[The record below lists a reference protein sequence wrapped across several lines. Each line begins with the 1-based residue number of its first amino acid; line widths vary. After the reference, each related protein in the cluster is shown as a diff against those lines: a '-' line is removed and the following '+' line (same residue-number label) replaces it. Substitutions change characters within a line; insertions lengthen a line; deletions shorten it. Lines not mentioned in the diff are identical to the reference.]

1 MKNEEMKTFQCRAY
15 GRSELAQMYFPETEP
30 LRAWLRLRRWIQK
43 NYVLRRWFVTSG
55 ANERRIFTPA
65 DVQKIVSELGEP

>member
-1 MKNEEMKTFQCRAY
+1 MKNEESTKFVCRAF

-43 NYVLRRWFVTSG
+43 NC
-55 ANERRIFTPA
+55 TPA
-65 DVQKIVSELGEP
+65 PLVCNVGSQRTPHFYACRRANNRFRTR